1 MRILQVTTM
10 YYPELQF
17 GGPPQKIHAFSRG
30 MTRRGHEVR
39 TVTLHSQRRGACEQ
53 VTHDDIAVQYM
64 PWLGVG
70 GRQVPYRLGV
80 LEAAVQWAQ
89 VVHVYGLYNLLG
101 PAAAFFAQRGA
112 RPLVLEPL
120 GMYVPR
126 TRHVRLKQ
134 WYHRL
139 FTTRLLRQA
148 AVVIATSPAEQAE
161 LAAHVE
167 TARLVLRQN
176 MLDVEQYRHLPDR
189 LAFRKARQIAA
200 DERQI
205 IYVGRISPIKNLVAL
220 VQAFGE
226 AALARTRL
234 LLIGPQLEPD
244 YAAEVQDTINWLGLA
259 ERVQLIGPLY
269 AADKLAALAAAD
281 LLVLPS
287 TYESFGNAAAEAVA
301 AGIPVLLSDTCG
313 IAPLINERAGLAV
326 PPTVDGLAAGLQVML
341 TDHDRR
347 AQVMQQREA
356 VLAELAGDQP
366 VQQMEQI
373 YQQILAEHSNVT
385 TS

>member
-1 MRILQVTTM
+1 MRILQVTAA

-30 MTRRGHEVR
+30 LARRGHEIRV
-39 TVTLHSQRRGACEQ
+39 VTLHSQRRRAHEQ
-53 VTHDDIAVQYM
+53 VLQDGIAVQYL
-64 PWLGVG
+64 PWLGPG
-70 GRQVPYRLGV
+70 ARQVPYRLG
-80 LEAAVQWAQ
+80 LLQAAVDWAQ

-101 PAAAFFAQRGA
+101 PAAARAARRSA

-126 TRHVRLKQ
+126 LRHIRLKH

-139 FTTRLLRQA
+139 FTARLLQQA

-161 LAAHVE
+161 LAAQVDS
-167 TARLVLRQN
+167 ARLVLRQN
-176 MLDVEQYRHLPDR
+176 VLDVAQYQPLPDR
-189 LAFRKARQIAA
+189 AVFRQAQHIAA
-200 DERQI
+200 DERLI

-220 VQAFGE
+220 VQAFDQ
-226 AALARTRL
+226 AALAQTRL

-244 YAAEVQDTINWLGLA
+244 YAAQVRATIDQLRLT

-269 AADKLAALAAAD
+269 AADKLAALTAAD

-301 AGIPVLLSDTCG
+301 TGVPVLLTQACG
-313 IAPLINERAGLAV
+313 IAPVIDRRAGLAV
-326 PPTVDGLAAGLQVML
+326 TADAAALAQGLRVLLDDADQRAAL
-341 TDHDRR
+341 TARR
-347 AQVMQQREA
+347 PE
-356 VLAELAGDQP
+356 VLAELAGDGP
-366 VQQMEQI
+366 VRQMEQI
-373 YQQILAEHSNVT
+373 YQQILASHSNVT
-385 TS
+385 TA